1 MCSIENKLST
11 CLNEDIGKLLLR
23 LSVAVLML
31 FHGVSKA
38 INGIDGIKFLV
49 DRAGL
54 PEFVAY
60 GVYFGEIVVPLL
72 LIFGLFTRISA
83 LVFVINMIFA
93 ILLAHSADLFA
104 LGKTGGLVIELPLFY
119 LLGALVIFFI
129 GAGKYSLD
137 NKLNIQVSENKKEN
151 LE

>member
-1 MCSIENKLST
+1 MCIIENKLEQS
-11 CLNEDIGKLLLR
+11 LNQDVGKLILR
-23 LSVAVLML
+23 VSVAVLML

-38 INGIDGIKFLV
+38 LHGIDGIKFLV

-60 GVYFGEIVVPLL
+60 GVYVGEIVIPIL
-72 LIFGLFTRISA
+72 LIVGLFTRLSA
-83 LVFVINMIFA
+83 LVFVVNMIFA
-93 ILLAHSADLFA
+93 ILLAHSSDLFT

-119 LLGALVIFFI
+119 LLAALAIAFI

-137 NKLNIQVSENKKEN
+137 YKRNNNS
-151 LE
+151 